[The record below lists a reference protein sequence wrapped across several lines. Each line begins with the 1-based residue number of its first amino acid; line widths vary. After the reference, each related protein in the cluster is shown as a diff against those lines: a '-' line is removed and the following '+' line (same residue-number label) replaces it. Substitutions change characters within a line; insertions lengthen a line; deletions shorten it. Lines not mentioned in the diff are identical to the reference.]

1 MKSKKWL
8 ISLGLA
14 VVLVVAFALPSCTG
28 EPTEWLHSPYTGEK
42 IELTLTVPTIPTDY
56 VSMAQ
61 MIVQDLRGFGI
72 DASYTT
78 MDHST
83 YVEKIYDPWEGGLEM
98 FIYGLDPCY
107 DPISDWIWSSLSDPY
122 DWGYYWNGT
131 YWYNA
136 TYDELAWQI
145 FFAANSSEKTAILNE
160 MQAIINDELP
170 KYMLVRPDYIAAWRT
185 DRWTNWH
192 NDIGGV
198 NLWSNFW
205 SILDAEA
212 VDGATRMDMAF
223 PADMPNLYMDM
234 DVLDQT
240 TLGCTYKNLV
250 YECLGICTK
259 IEEGAVEDAYL
270 FEPRLAVD
278 YSISTENRT
287 HPVYNTTWEDAQV
300 WTLELREGVKWHDG
314 ENFTAYDVEFTA
326 NNVWS
331 PWTPSMPVTWEAY
344 GDSWDE
350 DDLVWWVEVVNDH
363 TIEFIYENPI
373 NPDHVPSWWL
383 WNCAA
388 PKHIFGPAG
397 NGTYEGWNVEPNDWD
412 GNSIG
417 TGPFKYVEHD
427 EDNYHHWTRN
437 DDWWGDPLDVK
448 DLYCHIIPTTAA
460 TVMALQKGEIDT
472 FTEFPLPPA
481 FIDELEKDEDITV
494 DIVPGITIVYMAFN
508 LYSDGYRD
516 DEGGGPYLEPEA
528 NPLQDVVLRQ
538 AIAYAIDVEAMIE
551 LVYEGKGEM
560 MNNFVYPESPNHNPA
575 LEMYEADTTTAR
587 NMLLAANYTFELD

>member
-14 VVLVVAFALPSCTG
+14 VVLVVAFALPACEP
-28 EPTEWLHSPYTGEK
+28 EPTGGWLHSPYTDEK
-42 IELTLTVPTIPTDY
+42 VELTLTVPAIPTNY
-56 VSMAQ
+56 VSMGT
-61 MIVQDLRGFGI
+61 MIVQQLRDFGI
-72 DASYTT
+72 DAGLTA

-107 DPISDWIWSSLSDPY
+107 DPVSDWIWSSLSDPY
-122 DWGYYWNGT
+122 YMGNYWNGA

-136 TYDELAWQI
+136 TYDELYWQNYHT
-145 FFAANSSEKTAILNE
+145 ADLDEKQDILYG

-170 KYMLVRPDYIAAWRT
+170 KYMMVRPDYIAAWRT

-212 VDGATRMDMAF
+212 VGGATRMDIAF
-223 PADMPNLYMDM
+223 PADTPNLFMDS

-259 IEEGAVEDAYL
+259 IEEGHTEDAYV
-270 FEPRLAVD
+270 FTPRLAVN
-278 YSISTENRT
+278 YTVSTEDRT
-287 HPVYNTTWEDAQV
+287 HPVYDTTWEAQV
-300 WTLELREGVKWHDG
+300 WTVELREDVKWHDG
-314 ENFTAYDVEFTA
+314 KNFTAYDVEYSCK
-326 NNVWS
+326 NVLS
-331 PWTPSMPVTWEAY
+331 PWEPDKPVTWQAYEAT
-344 GDSWDE
+344 WDE
-350 DDLVWWVEVVNDH
+350 DDFVWWVEVVDEH
-363 TIEFIYENPI
+363 TIEFIYEDPI
-373 NPDHVPSWWL
+373 NPDYAPGWWL
-383 WNCAA
+383 WNVIA

-397 NGTYEGWNVEPNDWD
+397 NGTYEDWKVNPDEWD
-412 GNSIG
+412 GDKIG
-417 TGPFKYVEHD
+417 TGAFEYADHEEEV
-427 EDNYHHWTRN
+427 YHHWTRN
-437 DDWWGDPLDVK
+437 NEWWGDLPEVE
-448 DLYCHIIPTTAA
+448 DLYCHIIPTTAG
-460 TVMALQKGEIDT
+460 TVMALQGGEIDT
-472 FTEFPLPPA
+472 FTEFPLPA
-481 FIDELEKDEDITV
+481 ALIGELNATEDITV
-494 DIVPGITIVYMAFN
+494 DIVPGITVVYMAFN

-516 DEGGGPYLEPEA
+516 DEGGGPYLEPEV

-538 AIAYAIDVEAMIE
+538 AIAYAIDVQAMIE
-551 LVYEGKGEM
+551 LVYQGKGQM
-560 MNNFVYPESPNHNPA
+560 VDNFVYPESPNHNPD

-587 NMLLAANYTFELD
+587 SMLEAAGYYWAE

>member
-8 ISLGLA
+8 ISLALA
-14 VVLVVAFALPSCTG
+14 VILVVAFALPSCNG

-42 IELTLTVPTIPTDY
+42 IELTLTVPTIPSDY

-61 MIVQDLRGFGI
+61 MIVQDLRAFGI

-122 DWGYYWNGT
+122 DWGNYWNGS
-131 YWYNA
+131 YWYNER
-136 TYDELAWQI
+136 YDELAWQI
-145 FFAANSSEKTAILNE
+145 FFASNSSEKKDILYE
-160 MQAIINDELP
+160 MQEIINDELP

-205 SILDAEA
+205 SILEAEA
-212 VDGATRMDMAF
+212 VGGATRMDMAF

-287 HPVYNTTWEDAQV
+287 HPVYNTTWEAQV
-300 WTLELREGVKWHDG
+300 WTVELREGVKWHDG

-344 GDSWDE
+344 EDSWDE
-350 DDLVWWVEVVNDH
+350 DDLMFWVDVVDEH

-383 WNCAA
+383 WNSAA

-397 NGTYEGWNVEPNDWD
+397 NGTYEGWNVEPGEWD
-412 GNSIG
+412 GESIG

-427 EDNYHHWTRN
+427 EDNYHYWTRN
-437 DDWWGDPLDVK
+437 DDWWGDPPEVQ
-448 DLYCHIIPTTAA
+448 DLYCRIIPTTSA
-460 TVMALQKGEIDT
+460 TVMALQAGEIDT
-472 FTEFPLPPA
+472 FTEFPLPPS
-481 FIDELEKDEDITV
+481 FIDALDADPDITV

-508 LYSDGYRD
+508 IYSDGYRD

-538 AIAYAIDVEAMIE
+538 AIAYAIDVEAMID
-551 LVYEGKGEM
+551 LVYQGYGEM
-560 MNNFVYPESPNHNPA
+560 VDNFVYPESPNHNPD

-587 NMLLAANYTFELD
+587 GMLEAAGYYWA

>member
-8 ISLGLA
+8 ISLALA
-14 VVLVVAFALPSCTG
+14 VILVVAFALPSCNG

-42 IELTLTVPTIPTDY
+42 IELTLTVPTIPSDY

-61 MIVQDLRGFGI
+61 MIVQDLRAFGI

-122 DWGYYWNGT
+122 DWGNYWNGS
-131 YWYNA
+131 YWYNER
-136 TYDELAWQI
+136 YDELAWQI
-145 FFAANSSEKTAILNE
+145 FFASNSSEKKDILYE
-160 MQAIINDELP
+160 MQEIINDELP

-205 SILDAEA
+205 SILEAEA
-212 VDGATRMDMAF
+212 VGGATRMDMAF

-287 HPVYNTTWEDAQV
+287 HPVYNTTWEAQV
-300 WTLELREGVKWHDG
+300 WTVELREGVKWHDG

-344 GDSWDE
+344 EDSWDE
-350 DDLVWWVEVVNDH
+350 DDLMFWVDVVDEH

-383 WNCAA
+383 WNSAA

-397 NGTYEGWNVEPNDWD
+397 NGTYEGWNVEPGEWD
-412 GNSIG
+412 GESIG

-427 EDNYHHWTRN
+427 EDNYHYWTRN
-437 DDWWGDPLDVK
+437 DDWWGDPPEVQ
-448 DLYCHIIPTTAA
+448 DLYCRIIPTTSA
-460 TVMALQKGEIDT
+460 TVMALQAGEIDT
-472 FTEFPLPPA
+472 FTEFPLPPS
-481 FIDELEKDEDITV
+481 FIDALDADPDITV

-508 LYSDGYRD
+508 IYSDGYRD

-538 AIAYAIDVEAMIE
+538 AIAYAIDVEAMID
-551 LVYEGKGEM
+551 LVYQGYGEM
-560 MNNFVYPESPNHNPA
+560 VDNFVYPESPNHNPA